1 MNPKKLA
8 FNSEAR
14 TKLMEGVS
22 KVAKAVMT
30 TLGPCGRNVV
40 IEQLYE
46 SPTITKDGVTVAK
59 EIELE
64 DKFENVGAQLLKVV
78 SSKTNDVAGDGTTTA
93 TVIAYSII
101 KEGIKAI
108 TSGAKPIMVKR
119 GIDKAT
125 KILVKEIEKLSRPIT
140 GPKDVVNIAS
150 ISANND
156 EELGKLVA
164 DTIEKVGKD
173 GVVTVEESNNMD
185 TTIDIVDGMQIDN
198 GYLSSYFSTDKEHM
212 TVSFND
218 AYVLIT
224 DKSFTNFNE
233 CIQLLDQIAK
243 SGKQLLIIADNV
255 EREALSALIL
265 NNMRG
270 AIKVCAIKA
279 PNFGS
284 VRMAMLEDIASLT
297 GGTLISETKGI
308 NLSDATIDMLG
319 KAHSIKVDKDKTI
332 IVGNKDNKDAVEERI
347 KTIKVELEKETAES
361 SKEILRSRIAKLTGG
376 VAVISIG
383 AITETEMKETRY
395 RIEDTLAAT
404 RAALEEGIVVGGGV
418 TLLKA
423 SLALTDSKMSKL
435 SEDEAIGFKILKKA
449 IEEPIRQIAENAGV
463 DGSVLV
469 DKIINSESDTFGYDA
484 YNDEF
489 VEDMFE
495 RGIVDPT
502 KVTRCAL
509 QNASSVAGM
518 LLTTECAIVNKPEE
532 SKSSSKGLL

>member
-1 MNPKKLA
+1 MNSKELA

-22 KVAKAVMT
+22 KVAEAVMT

-59 EIELE
+59 EIVLE
-64 DKFENVGAQLLKVV
+64 DRFENVGAQLLKVV

-125 KILVKEIEKLSRPIT
+125 KILVKEIEKLSRPINSSQ
-140 GPKDVVNIAS
+140 DVINIAS

-185 TTIDIVDGMQIDN
+185 TTIEIVDGMQIDN
-198 GYLSSYFSTDKEHM
+198 GYLSSYFSTDKEHL

-224 DKSFTNFNE
+224 DKTFSNFNE
-233 CIQLLDQIAK
+233 CLQLLDQVAK

-395 RIEDTLAAT
+395 RIEDTIAAT

-463 DGSVLV
+463 DGSVIV

-484 YNDEF
+484 YNDEY